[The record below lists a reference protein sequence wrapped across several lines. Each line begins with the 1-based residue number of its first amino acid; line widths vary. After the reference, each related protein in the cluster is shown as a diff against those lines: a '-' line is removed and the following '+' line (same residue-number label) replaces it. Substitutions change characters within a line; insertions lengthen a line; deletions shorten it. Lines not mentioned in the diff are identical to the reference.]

1 MLEKPLRKIYY
12 VMSPSLRLLVR
23 RIVFLPKDLFRK
35 KDEMMPPSGLIYTGR
50 GDFIRAGKYWLE
62 RFIREGGLKPE
73 DSVLDIG
80 SGIGRMA
87 VPMAKYLTTGRY
99 EGFDAVRQGVDWCK
113 SNIQRKYPNFNFI
126 YADLDNDLYKSKGFN
141 AAEYR
146 FDYPDENFDFAISI
160 SVFTHMLKDEI
171 INYLRETSRVL
182 KKGGV
187 LFATFFVLPD
197 DFQPGRQAFDF
208 PYQFG
213 NYALMDKNV
222 KSANVAYRYDFLHDI
237 CTQSGFD
244 IHLYQKGYWNKHI
257 EHTDNDFQDVLIL
270 RKL

>member
-1 MLEKPLRKIYY
+1 
-12 VMSPSLRLLVR
+12 
-23 RIVFLPKDLFRK
+23 
-35 KDEMMPPSGLIYTGR
+35 MPPSGLIYTGR

-87 VPMAKYLTTGRY
+87 VPMTKYLTSGRY

-187 LFATFFVLPD
+187 LFATFLSCLTVFN
-197 DFQPGRQAFDF
+197 QAGKPLIF
-208 PYQFG
+208 PINLATMLLWIKMSNLLMLHIVMIFFMTS
-213 NYALMDKNV
+213 ALN
-222 KSANVAYRYDFLHDI
+222 
-237 CTQSGFD
+237 
-244 IHLYQKGYWNKHI
+244 
-257 EHTDNDFQDVLIL
+257 QDLTYTYTKRL
-270 RKL
+270 LE